1 MSKVDLFK
9 DIMKDIE
16 ENFLKNE
23 SLYIVK
29 EYEYFLEAIT
39 LYAKQNNLIK
49 SVLLLMKN
57 NMNEEAMV
65 LARSVLNNYFLL
77 SYILADPQK
86 MHLKEYQM
94 QPIITS
100 LFYWKNAKQ
109 IMQRPFWKKLINKGK
124 ALPFTEQE
132 VDKNIISLDTIAKE
146 GFSKKI
152 HPLSIK
158 KLAENADERG
168 LELYV
173 TFYSEASRFEHSDIS
188 CLDIYKEK
196 ISEDYS
202 NRRVFKLN
210 MNKTDGRLK
219 EKIMFMITMS
229 YMESFRKLVDEA
241 AKLHLEAAYNEKKL
255 IEIMTKMMETVK
267 FYSLMV

>member
-100 LFYWKNAKQ
+100 LFYWKNAKTNNATS
-109 IMQRPFWKKLINKGK
+109 ILEKTNK
-124 ALPFTEQE
+124 
-132 VDKNIISLDTIAKE
+132 
-146 GFSKKI
+146 
-152 HPLSIK
+152 
-158 KLAENADERG
+158 
-168 LELYV
+168 
-173 TFYSEASRFEHSDIS
+173 
-188 CLDIYKEK
+188 
-196 ISEDYS
+196 
-202 NRRVFKLN
+202 
-210 MNKTDGRLK
+210 
-219 EKIMFMITMS
+219 
-229 YMESFRKLVDEA
+229 
-241 AKLHLEAAYNEKKL
+241 
-255 IEIMTKMMETVK
+255 
-267 FYSLMV
+267 

>member
-132 VDKNIISLDTIAKE
+132 VDKNIISLETTIAKE
-146 GFSKKI
+146 GFSKK
-152 HPLSIK
+152 K
-158 KLAENADERG
+158 G
-168 LELYV
+168 LGVKSKSL
-173 TFYSEASRFEHSDIS
+173 IS
-188 CLDIYKEK
+188 FWWVIGD
-196 ISEDYS
+196 
-202 NRRVFKLN
+202 LN
-210 MNKTDGRLK
+210 TEPTD
-219 EKIMFMITMS
+219 
-229 YMESFRKLVDEA
+229 
-241 AKLHLEAAYNEKKL
+241 
-255 IEIMTKMMETVK
+255 
-267 FYSLMV
+267 